1 MTKNNTPPA
10 GYTEESAINLD
21 RIAIAMLKKLWLIL
35 MVGIVFGSMFFF
47 YAKAVYTEIYV
58 SSATL
63 AFTTTSYVTI
73 VDDNGDELAVKE
85 QKKHYSEKDV
95 ERYQF
100 LLKSDVMVGR
110 VYAALGAQ
118 YKKSDIEK
126 SFSVSGTAIPG
137 IFVVRVTNTDKEF
150 CRNAIEEVIK
160 TFPEYLQSFDTSL
173 GIDVIKKPQE
183 PTVSNED
190 KAASRAFYGL
200 VTGAALVIV
209 IVFIAE
215 ASRDT
220 IRQTED
226 IKNKTSL
233 RILGAVPA
241 VEKKKSAFS
250 KKKPGGSL
258 LMTEDNKLEFAF
270 VESFKAIRTK
280 IENIAA
286 EKGYKL
292 FVVTSAFEN
301 EGKTT
306 VAINIACA
314 LAQKGKSVLLV
325 DCDLRK
331 PSVLTMAGIK
341 DDGKVGLLPIIK
353 NSASYADSIKFVK
366 PLGIF
371 VLSSGGTSPRSTEVL
386 DADKVR
392 EVLEKATEEFDYI
405 LIDTP
410 PAHVVADCLVIAPL
424 ADALIFTVRRDYAR
438 VTDINETLEEIAT
451 TDVDVLG
458 CVMTMSSPEGSGRY
472 LSRRGR
478 LYYYYRYRKG
488 YYKGYYKGYRPYGY
502 ESKKEKE

>member
-1 MTKNNTPPA
+1 MTKNSTAPT

-21 RIAIAMLKKLWLIL
+21 RIAVAMLKKFWLIL
-35 MVGIVFGSMFFF
+35 MVGTVFGSMFLF
-47 YAKAVYTEIYV
+47 YAKAVYTEMYV

-63 AFTTTSYVTI
+63 AFTTTSYVAI

-85 QKKHYSEKDV
+85 QKKHYSDKDV

-110 VYAALGAQ
+110 VYDALDGQ
-118 YKKSDIEK
+118 YKKTDIEK

-137 IFVVRVTNTDKEF
+137 IFVVRVTNNDREF
-150 CRNAIEEVIK
+150 CRNAIKEVIE

-183 PTVSNED
+183 PVVSNED
-190 KAASRAFYGL
+190 NAASRAFYGF

-209 IVFIAE
+209 IVFITE

-241 VEKKKSAFS
+241 VEKKKRAFS
-250 KKKPGGSL
+250 KKKPGESL
-258 LMTEDNKLEFAF
+258 LMTEDNKLAFAF
-270 VESFKAIRTK
+270 VESFKSIRTK

-292 FVVTSAFEN
+292 FVVTSPFEN

-325 DCDLRK
+325 DCDLRN
-331 PSVLTMAGIK
+331 PSVLNMAGIK

-353 NSASYADSIKFVK
+353 NSASYTDSIKFVK

-392 EVLEKATEEFDYI
+392 DVLKKAAEEFDYI

-410 PAHVVADCLVIAPL
+410 PVHVVADCLVIAPL

-438 VTDINETLEEIAT
+438 VSDINETLEELAA

-458 CVMTMSSPEGSGRY
+458 CVMTMSSPESSRRC
-472 LSRRGR
+472 LSRGR
-478 LYYYYRYRKG
+478 LYHYYRHRKG
-488 YYKGYYKGYRPYGY
+488 SYKSYRSYGY
-502 ESKKEKE
+502 ESKEENE